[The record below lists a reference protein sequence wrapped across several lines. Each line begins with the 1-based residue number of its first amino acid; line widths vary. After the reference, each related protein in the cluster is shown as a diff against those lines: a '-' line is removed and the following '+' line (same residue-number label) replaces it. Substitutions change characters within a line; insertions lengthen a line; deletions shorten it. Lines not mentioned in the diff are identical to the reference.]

1 MHPSSRP
8 DRRAERGS
16 VLIVSLIFAAII
28 AISLTSYI
36 KMSTTA
42 LNLSNRS
49 FNGIAAMNLADTGL
63 EQAVWSF
70 NRATGGYTDAWTS
83 WNTPV
88 GNNITRTLTG
98 FTLPHGATATIKI
111 YVQDYNSSGTPLPL
125 IVAKSIVTPA
135 TGPAQEKWV
144 EVTLRRRSLFA
155 TGLVAKDEIA
165 FTGNTGVD
173 SWNSDPD
180 NNSGTA
186 AIPYS
191 AGVAHDKG
199 SVGSVSVT
207 SDVSV
212 QNADIYGYASVGGPS
227 TTAIT
232 VGPTG
237 RVGPYGT
244 AAGVKDPSRVA
255 SDFTASLDDV
265 TAPTTSGYTLTAITG
280 PITLPRGGDSAAADG
295 KYYYDVPSVSLS
307 GNDTNKITVTGNVVM
322 RVTNT
327 VGTTLSLT
335 GNASITLSSGAKFAL
350 YGAGDMSLGG
360 NGVINGSSDAA
371 TMNQPV
377 NFQIWGT
384 KATSALG
391 TPQSISISGNGAFS
405 GIIYAPFAS
414 LSLNGGGTSGG
425 LWGSAVAKTITVVG
439 DQNFHYDESLAN
451 YGSNNPFGITRW
463 RELVTAAD
471 RATYSSQLNF

>member
-1 MHPSSRP
+1 MNTSLFPA
-8 DRRAERGS
+8 RRARRGS

-36 KMSTTA
+36 KMSSTA
-42 LNLSNRS
+42 LSLSNRS

-70 NRATGGYTDAWTS
+70 NQATAGSGTAWSS
-83 WNTPV
+83 WTV
-88 GNNITRTLTG
+88 SGNNATRTFTG
-98 FTLPHGATATIKI
+98 FSLPHGATAAIKV

-135 TGPAQEKWV
+135 SGPVQEKWV

-155 TGLVAKDEIA
+155 TGLVAKDEIS

-180 NNSGTA
+180 NSSATA
-186 AIPYS
+186 AIAYS

-265 TAPTTSGYTLTAITG
+265 TQPTTSGYALSAINSA
-280 PITLPRGGDSAAADG
+280 ITLPRGGDTAAADG
-295 KYYYDVPSVSLS
+295 KYYYDVPSISLN
-307 GNDTNKITVTGNVVM
+307 GNASNKITVSGKVVL

-327 VGTTLSLT
+327 VGTVLNLG
-335 GNASITLSSGAKFAL
+335 GNASLTLDTNAAL
-350 YGAGDMSLGG
+350 EVYTAGNVDLGG
-360 NGVINGSSDAA
+360 NGVINGGTTAA
-371 TMNQPV
+371 TMNQPI
-377 NFQIWGT
+377 NFQLWGT

-391 TPQSISISGNGAFS
+391 TPQSINIHGNGAFS

-414 LSLNGGGTSGG
+414 LSLDGGGNSGG
-425 LWGSAVAKTITVVG
+425 LWGSAVAKTISVVG
-439 DQNFHYDESLAN
+439 NQNFHYDESLAN
-451 YGSNNPFGITRW
+451 YGSNNPFGITKW

-471 RATYSSQLNF
+471 RAAYASVMSF

>member
-1 MHPSSRP
+1 MKTSLAHSP
-8 DRRAERGS
+8 RARRGS
-16 VLIVSLIFAAII
+16 VLIVSLIFSAII

-42 LNLSNRS
+42 LNLSARS
-49 FNGIAAMNLADTGL
+49 FNGIAGMNLADTGL

-70 NRATGGYTDAWTS
+70 NQATAGSGSAWTGWS
-83 WNTPV
+83 IS
-88 GNNITRTLTG
+88 GNNATRTFSG
-98 FTLPHGATATIKI
+98 FTLPHGSTAVIKV

-125 IVAKSIVTPA
+125 IVARSIVTPA
-135 TGPAQEKWV
+135 SGPTQEKWV
-144 EVTLRRRSLFA
+144 EVALRRRSLFA
-155 TGLVAKDEIA
+155 TGLVAKDSIS

-180 NNSGTA
+180 NSSATA
-186 AIPYS
+186 AIAYS

-244 AAGVKDPSRVA
+244 AAGVKDPSRIA

-265 TAPTTSGYTLTAITG
+265 TAPTTSGYSLTAITA

-295 KYYYDVPSVSLS
+295 KYYYDVPSVTLN
-307 GNDTNKITVTGNVVM
+307 GNATNKITVSGDVVL

-327 VGTTLSLT
+327 VGTVISLS
-335 GNASITLSSGAKFAL
+335 GNASITLGTGAAIAI
-350 YGAGDMSLGG
+350 YAAGDVDLGG
-360 NGVINGSSDAA
+360 NGVINGGTTAA

-377 NFQIWGT
+377 NFQLWGT
-384 KATSALG
+384 KATTALG
-391 TPQSISISGNGAFS
+391 TPQSINVHGNGAFS
-405 GIIYAPFAS
+405 GIIYAPFSS
-414 LSLNGGGTSGG
+414 LSLDGGGSSGG
-425 LWGSAVAKTITVVG
+425 LWGSAVAKTISVVG
-439 DQNFHYDESLAN
+439 NQNFHYDESLAN
-451 YGSNNPFGITRW
+451 YGSNNPFGITKW

-471 RATYSSQLNF
+471 RATYSSQLSF

>member
-1 MHPSSRP
+1 M
-8 DRRAERGS
+8 
-16 VLIVSLIFAAII
+16 IFAAII

-42 LNLSNRS
+42 LNLSARS

-70 NRATGGYTDAWTS
+70 NQATAGNSAAWTGWS
-83 WNTPV
+83 V
-88 GNNITRTLTG
+88 SGNNATRTFTG
-98 FTLPHGATATIKI
+98 FTLPHGATAQIKI

-125 IVAKSIVTPA
+125 IVAKSIVTPM

-155 TGLVAKDEIA
+155 TGLVAKDQIS

-180 NNSGTA
+180 SDSSTA
-186 AIPYS
+186 AVAYS
-191 AGVAHDKG
+191 SGVAHDNG

-232 VGPTG
+232 VGAQG
-237 RVGPYGT
+237 RVGPFGT
-244 AAGVKDPSRVA
+244 AAGVKDPSRIA

-265 TAPTTSGYTLTAITG
+265 TAPTTAGITD
-280 PITLPRGGDSAAADG
+280 ITTISSSLSLPRGGGTPDTPAADG
-295 KYYYDVPSVSLS
+295 VYYYDVQEIDLNAHETLTITGNVVIRTTNTVGDTVSSSGTNSGITLASGAKLAIYTAGNVSLS
-307 GNDTNKITVTGNVVM
+307 GNGVV
-322 RVTNT
+322 NG
-327 VGTTLSLT
+327 GTTT
-335 GNASITLSSGAKFAL
+335 G
-350 YGAGDMSLGG
+350 
-360 NGVINGSSDAA
+360 

-377 NFQIWGT
+377 NFQLWGT
-384 KATSALG
+384 KATSAMS

-405 GIIYAPFAS
+405 GIIYAPFS
-414 LSLNGGGTSGG
+414 TLSLNGGGTSGG
-425 LWGSAVAKTITVVG
+425 LYGSAIAKTITVVG
-439 DQNFHYDESLAN
+439 NQNFHYDESLAS
-451 YGSNNPFGITRW
+451 YGSNNPFGITKW
-463 RELVTAAD
+463 RELVTSAE
-471 RATYSSQLNF
+471 RATYSSLLNF